1 MQLSQSDL
9 DLELSNLR
17 SSCPSSLL
25 QFLLSCLKQQKF
37 VLDSK
42 DITTAECPVIKLIVD
57 VSIPSEGQ
65 QNELLEIP
73 QQSGFTQIYVDL
85 VV

>member
-1 MQLSQSDL
+1 
-9 DLELSNLR
+9 
-17 SSCPSSLL
+17 
-25 QFLLSCLKQQKF
+25 